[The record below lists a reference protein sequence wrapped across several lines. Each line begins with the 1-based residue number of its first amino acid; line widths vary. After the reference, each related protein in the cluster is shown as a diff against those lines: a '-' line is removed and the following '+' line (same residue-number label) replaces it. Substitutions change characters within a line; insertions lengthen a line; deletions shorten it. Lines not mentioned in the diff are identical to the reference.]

1 MVEQRSLHAA
11 SPPVRVDFL
20 TTDLFAGGVARSLS
34 ILANGLLE
42 RGYDVRLVVLNPEN
56 AFYREHY
63 DPRIPITYLHHVHV
77 RHALGSLAAY
87 LRESRPT
94 LCFSQYPFLTVAL
107 VLLKRLH
114 HLPMLVIGVERGNQC
129 FSRKEHTQDLW
140 RGHAV
145 PTLIRW
151 FYRYADHGVGVSQ
164 GTAQQMV
171 REFGFD
177 PAKVT
182 HIYNAVDPPL
192 AAQAAAL
199 YGTPAL
205 TAEKTGRDLYAIG
218 RLTYQKGF
226 DRLLDAFAL
235 CLPQR
240 PDLRLHLVGE
250 GPLHDALQQQAYTLG
265 IADRVTFHDFTRDIA
280 AVYRRA
286 TLVVMSSHYEA
297 FGNVIVEA
305 MAFGTPVVAFDCD
318 FGPSEI
324 IIDGV
329 NGFLVPQNDIP
340 GLAQAILRALAHPWD
355 TDAIVAT
362 AQRFSEE
369 RAIQHYV
376 NLINRLTDPAAPVET
391 AQ

>member
-1 MVEQRSLHAA
+1 MSTGLLAR
-11 SPPVRVDFL
+11 RVDFII
-20 TTDLFAGGVARSLS
+20 TDLKVGGAARLLS
-34 ILANGLLE
+34 ILANGLCR
-42 RGYDVRLVVLNPEN
+42 RGYNVRVIVLDLTD
-56 AFYREHY
+56 AFYLNHY
-63 DPRIPITYLHHVHV
+63 DPAVSIISLGTPHV
-77 RHALGSLAAY
+77 RQALGILAAY
-87 LRESRPT
+87 LRELKPDY
-94 LCFSQYPFLTVAL
+94 CFSQNSYLTPAL
-107 VLLKRLH
+107 LFVRNLH
-114 HLPMLVIGVERGNQC
+114 RFPTRIIGVEQDNPKYYRKGNP
-129 FSRKEHTQDLW
+129 SSLW
-140 RGHAV
+140 RGYVV
-145 PTLIRW
+145 PTAIRLM
-151 FYRYADHGVGVSQ
+151 YPTADYMIGVSEGVTRQ
-164 GTAQQMV
+164 IVQSYGC
-171 REFGFD
+171 D
-177 PAKVT
+177 PARVMT
-182 HIYNAVDPPL
+182 IYNAVDPPL

-218 RLTYQKGF
+218 RITYQKGF

-240 PDLRLHLVGE
+240 PELRLHLVGE

-297 FGNVIVEA
+297 MPLTLIEA
-305 MAFGTPVVAFDCD
+305 TAFGTPVVAFDCD

-355 TDAIVAT
+355 TNAIVAT

-369 RAIQHYV
+369 RILDAYEE
-376 NLINRLTDPAAPVET
+376 LIGKLGKLYLVRNS
-391 AQ
+391 QF